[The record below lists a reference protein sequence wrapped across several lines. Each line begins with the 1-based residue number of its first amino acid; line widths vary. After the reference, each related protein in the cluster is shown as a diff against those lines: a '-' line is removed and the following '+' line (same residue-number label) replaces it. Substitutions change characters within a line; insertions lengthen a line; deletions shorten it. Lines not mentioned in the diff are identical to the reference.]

1 MKLKWLENSADK
13 VTFGVPHKKGEVQR
27 TDKFCLAAD
36 NDEILLQTKNLA
48 FWNDG
53 SVKWTLHSGV
63 FERVY
68 NEFELKKTDKSAQG
82 GIKISQNDD
91 RIFVDTGK
99 IKVDINKC
107 GRYIIDRI
115 SVGDY
120 VRAEKL
126 CLVVLNENRFETE
139 GYDSTTTEKFYS
151 DISEVIAEESG
162 PVRAVIRVKGTH
174 ICKNNR
180 SRNGGARCYLP
191 FDVRLYFYKNSDEIK
206 LSHTF
211 IFDGE
216 QNTDFIKGVGIECGV
231 NLSGA
236 LYNRYVRF
244 GGERGLYV
252 DNPKNLL
259 TWRTTG
265 KYHDMYERQNRCEY
279 IEFDTHEDER
289 FLGLLDESAVWNDF
303 KITQLSS
310 EEYNIWKRTGE
321 GCVYIKGHMGKR
333 GLGVGYLGDTYG
345 GVAVHMDKFWQ
356 KYPSA
361 IECKDTTA
369 ETGKIIAWLWSPD
382 SAPMDL
388 RHYDTRTHVY
398 SGYEGFEEMRAT
410 PYGIANTNEVSFKI
424 YGENP
429 TNSEVLN
436 WCNDK
441 NTNSLLI
448 AEPTYYCDTGVL
460 GEWSVDDRSTP
471 PKKEIEE
478 HNDNVLEFYKREQE
492 TRRWFGFWDFG
503 DFMHTYD
510 DVHNCWK
517 YDMGGQAW
525 QNTELVPNLWLW
537 YGFLRSGRADFYNM
551 AKDMTHHT
559 SEVDVYHIGEY
570 ARLGSRHNVVHWGC
584 GCKESRISMAHL
596 HKIFYYL
603 TGDERTGDIL
613 DEVVDVDY
621 AVGELDPMRAY
632 HSPSAEFKTHVRFG
646 PDVMSFCS
654 NWFTYWERH
663 EDKKYFDKLTKT
675 LDFFKKDHRFVLSGV
690 YGYDPDTTTYHD
702 FQVEG
707 GSHFMHCF
715 GNLYVWLEI
724 ANCLDDNEIKKQ
736 LMDLGQFYGTDDKH
750 AQFRLKKCKDWGFD
764 EVPGERRMKHASYN
778 VGISAMAA
786 RVRDDKALADEI
798 WHMLHNDPWLSMPL
812 VDKVIDKD
820 NCHKVL
826 TESHMISTNA
836 VGQWGTNMYVA
847 MKFIGDLY

>member
-1 MKLKWLENSADK
+1 MNLKWLDKPADY
-13 VTFGVPHKKGEVQR
+13 VTFGVPHKKGEVMPKDTFVLEADGEQIP
-27 TDKFCLAAD
+27 TDTSCTAY
-36 NDEILLQTKNLA
+36 
-48 FWNDG
+48 WGDG
-53 SVKWTLHSGV
+53 SVKWSLHSAV
-63 FERVY
+63 FDKEY
-68 NEFELKKTDKSAQG
+68 TSFELKKGYKNAESSICAEEING
-82 GIKISQNDD
+82 
-91 RIFVDTGK
+91 RICIDTGK
-99 IKVDINKC
+99 IKVEINKS
-107 GRYIIDRI
+107 GEFIIDKI
-115 SVGDY
+115 TANNT

-126 CLVVLNENRFETE
+126 RLVVLNENRFETAGCE
-139 GYDSTTTEKFYS
+139 STVTEKFYS
-151 DISEVIAEESG
+151 SITECMIENAGVN
-162 PVRAVIRVKGTH
+162 RAVVRVRGTH
-174 ICKNNR
+174 MCKNKR

-191 FDVRLYFYKNSDEIK
+191 FDVRMYFYRNSDEIK
-206 LSHTF
+206 IVHTF

-216 QNTDFIKGVGIECGV
+216 QNTDFIKGIGIECGV
-231 NLSGA
+231 NLTGA

-252 DNPKNLL
+252 DSPKGLL

-265 KYHDMYERQNRCEY
+265 KYHDMYKRQNNCEY
-279 IEFDTHEDER
+279 LEFDEKEDER

-310 EEYNIWKRTGE
+310 EEYNIQKRTGE
-321 GCVYIKGHMGKR
+321 GCVYIKGHMGR
-333 GLGVGYLGDTYG
+333 RALGIGYLGDTYG

-356 KYPSA
+356 KYPST
-361 IECKDTTA
+361 IECRDTTK
-369 ETGKIIAWLWSPD
+369 ETGKIIAWLWSPE

-424 YGENP
+424 YAENP
-429 TNSEVLN
+429 TNTEVLE
-436 WCNDK
+436 WCRLK
-441 NTNSLLI
+441 NSNILLI
-448 AEPTYYCDTGVL
+448 AEPQYYCDAGVL
-460 GEWSVDDRSTP
+460 GEWSVDDRSTDA
-471 PKKEIEE
+471 KRALEE
-478 HNDNVLEFYKREQE
+478 QNDRLLEFYKRESE
-492 TRRWFGFWDFG
+492 TRRWYGFWDFG

-537 YGFLRSGRADFYNM
+537 YGFLRSGRNDFFEM
-551 AKDMTHHT
+551 AKNMTRHT

-603 TGDERTGDIL
+603 TGDARTGDIL
-613 DEVVDVDY
+613 DEVVDVDF

-632 HSPSAEFKTHVRFG
+632 HSPSTQFKTHVRFG

-663 EDKKYFDKLTKT
+663 QSEKYYNKLMKT
-675 LDFFKKDHRFVLSGV
+675 LEFFKKGHRFVVSGV
-690 YGYDPDTTTYHD
+690 YGYDPDTTTYYD
-702 FQVEG
+702 FMVEG

-724 ANCLDDNEIKKQ
+724 ADCLEDNEIKER
-736 LMDLGQFYGTDDKH
+736 LMDLGQFYGTSEADQAFKM
-750 AQFRLKKCKDWGFD
+750 AKYAEWGLD
-764 EVPGERRMKHASYN
+764 EVPGDGRLKHASYN

-786 RVRDDKALADEI
+786 KYRNDRQLADEI
-798 WHMLHNDPWLSMPL
+798 WHMIHNDPWLSMPL
-812 VDKVIDKD
+812 NDKVIDKD

-826 TESHMISTNA
+826 TESYNISTNA
-836 VGQWGTNMYVA
+836 VGQWGTNVYVA
-847 MKFIGDLY
+847 LKFIGDLY

>member
-1 MKLKWLENSADK
+1 MKLKWLEKSADK
-13 VTFGVPHKKGEVQR
+13 VTFGVPHKKGEVRR
-27 TDKFCLAAD
+27 TDKFCLTAD

-53 SVKWTLHSGV
+53 SVKWTLYSGV
-63 FERVY
+63 FEKNY
-68 NEFELKKTDKSAQG
+68 NEFELKKTDKSAQS
-82 GIKISQNDD
+82 GITISQNDD

-99 IKVDINKC
+99 IKVEINKC
-107 GRYIIDRI
+107 GQYIIDRI
-115 SVGDY
+115 SAGDY

-126 CLVVLNENRFETE
+126 RLVVMNENRFETE
-139 GYDSTTTEKFYS
+139 GYDTAATEKFYS
-151 DISEVIAEESG
+151 NISEVITEENG
-162 PVRAVIRVKGTH
+162 PVRAVIRIKGTH
-174 ICKNNR
+174 VCKNNR

-191 FDVRLYFYKNSDEIK
+191 FDLRLYFYNNSDEIK
-206 LSHTF
+206 MSHTF
-211 IFDGE
+211 VFDGE
-216 QNTDFIKGVGIECGV
+216 QNTDFIKGIGIECGV
-231 NLSGA
+231 NLTGA

-265 KYHDMYERQNRCEY
+265 KYHDMYERQNNCEY
-279 IEFDTHEDER
+279 IEFDIHEDER

-333 GLGVGYLGDTYG
+333 GLGVGYLGDSDG

-356 KYPSA
+356 KYPST
-361 IECKDTTA
+361 IECKDTTK
-369 ETGKIIAWLWSPD
+369 ETGKIIAWLWSPE
-382 SAPMDL
+382 SSPMDL

-410 PYGIANTNEVSFKI
+410 PYGIANTNIVSFKI
-424 YGENP
+424 YSENP
-429 TNSEVLN
+429 SNSEVLN

-460 GEWSVDDRSTP
+460 GEWAVDDRSTP
-471 PKKEIEE
+471 RKKEIEE

-537 YGFLRSGRADFYNM
+537 YGFLRSGRVDFYNM
-551 AKDMTHHT
+551 AKDMTRHT

-663 EDKKYFDKLTKT
+663 EDKKYFDKLIKT

-690 YGYDPDTTTYHD
+690 YGYNPDTTTYYD
-702 FQVEG
+702 FRVEG

-724 ANCLDDNEIKKQ
+724 ANCLEDNEIKEQ
-736 LMDLGQFYGTDDKH
+736 LMDLGQFYGTTDIHKR
-750 AQFRLKKCKDWGFD
+750 FRDKKCADWGFD
-764 EVPGERRMKHASYN
+764 EVPGEGRMKHASYN

-786 RVRDDKALADEI
+786 KLRNDKALADEI
-798 WHMLHNDPWLSMPL
+798 WHMLHNDKWLSMPL

-847 MKFIGDLY
+847 MKFLGDLY